1 MKVIESNMNIDGVP
15 AAISVCLGEGE
26 NIGFRE
32 LSEIYPGYLL
42 NSIFTGNDKRFYVLL
57 EREEL
62 PGSGKLRARVA
73 KYLWEE
79 GQKDTI
85 YEIAGGDSSYRI
97 AAIFGVTEE
106 MYRDI
111 TASPILME
119 KEYGLLPKYDGEN
132 VLVLLRGAG
141 RITRKSLMDLS
152 INSGQG
158 GFEGD
163 VDRFLKDLETK
174 YKVCFSS
181 TELGMPLNNTSLR
194 SMFLPTLKSR

>member
-1 MKVIESNMNIDGVP
+1 MTVIESNIYIDGNP
-15 AAISVCLGEGE
+15 AAISVSLDGCKSIGFEELGET
-26 NIGFRE
+26 
-32 LSEIYPGYLL
+32 YPGYLHKC
-42 NSIFTGNDKRFYVLL
+42 IFTGNDERSYVLL

-62 PGSGKLRARVA
+62 SGLGKLRARVA

-79 GQKDTI
+79 SQKDTI
-85 YEIAGGDSSYRI
+85 YEIVGGGSYRL
-97 AAIFGVTEE
+97 AAIFGVTED

-141 RITRKSLMDLS
+141 MVTRKDLMDLS
-152 INSGQG
+152 INNGQG
-158 GFEGD
+158 EFERD
-163 VDRFLKDLETK
+163 VGRFLKDLETK

-181 TELGMPLNNTSLR
+181 TELGMPLNTTSLY
-194 SMFLPTLKSR
+194 SMFLPALKSS

>member
-1 MKVIESNMNIDGVP
+1 MKVIGSNINIDGVP
-15 AAISVCLGEGE
+15 AAISVSLDDGESRD
-26 NIGFRE
+26 FRE
-32 LSEIYPGYLL
+32 LSEIYPGYLHKR
-42 NSIFTGNDKRFYVLL
+42 IFTGNDKRSYVLL

-85 YEIAGGDSSYRI
+85 YEIAGGDSYRT
-97 AAIFGVTEE
+97 AAIFGVTED

-141 RITRKSLMDLS
+141 RVTRKSLMDLS
-152 INSGQG
+152 INNGQG

-163 VDRFLKDLETK
+163 VDGFLKDLETK
-174 YKVCFSS
+174 YKVSFSS
-181 TELGMPLNNTSLR
+181 TEQGVPLNNASLQ
-194 SMFLPTLKSR
+194 SMFLPALKSS